1 MILLILSYIH
11 LEYFVVQKQTTKESI
26 AGRIAT
32 VIKAHAH
39 GVEKMDFAVEWVGGT
54 EVMAVPEPSGAIAN
68 MSVLDQV

>member
-1 MILLILSYIH
+1 M
-11 LEYFVVQKQTTKESI
+11 KESI
-26 AGRIAT
+26 AGHIAG